1 MFRKKERREEAKKER
16 ESGSSLMIH
25 RVQGRDVLL
34 TAQSCE
40 GFLVFVVHNLFR
52 LRFLVCSLFSLFLAS
67 FFVSWIFRTSHASQ
81 SLQHYVET
89 AQIDMK

>member
-1 MFRKKERREEAKKER
+1 
-16 ESGSSLMIH
+16 MIH

-52 LRFLVCSLFSLFLAS
+52 LRFLVCSLFSLF
-67 FFVSWIFRTSHASQ
+67 SQ
-81 SLQHYVET
+81 VLRFLDIPYFTRNSIVTTLRRDCSNRYEKEREKR
-89 AQIDMK
+89 DLEM

>member
-1 MFRKKERREEAKKER
+1 
-16 ESGSSLMIH
+16 MIH

-34 TAQSCE
+34 IALSCE
-40 GFLVFVVHNLFR
+40 EEVAVVVIVHNLFR
-52 LRFLVCSLFSLFLAS
+52 LCFLVGSLFSLFLAS